1 MKILEVLCILLDRVC
16 KRTETDS
23 ADGDFLNDTA
33 YLTPAMLKQLLIP
46 TDTGYPKVSA
56 GSDFVAYVTTVF
68 NDSFFLTGPVLLL
81 KEKGYLHTFPEC
93 CYDSQWLCSLY
104 SCTLIELT
112 TETLPL
118 YNLFHE

>member
-1 MKILEVLCILLDRVC
+1 MGEIRGVLIFNEDIGSPLYTCILLDRVC

-68 NDSFFLTGPVLLL
+68 NDSFFSHRSCASPER
-81 KEKGYLHTFPEC
+81 KRISSYFP
-93 CYDSQWLCSLY
+93 
-104 SCTLIELT
+104 
-112 TETLPL
+112 
-118 YNLFHE
+118 